1 MSSVGSNCSSV
12 TFRGEEVDVSQALD
26 ELFREIQDNLNHTH
40 CSVRQLAQC
49 EERADTFIESAT
61 FDFEIQ
67 DHVDTLLSLFKEL
80 QSVSKDV
87 LGKPPA
93 EYRDEYKKM
102 VEDRK
107 ANKAAIKAREK
118 EFVALAKQVSKM
130 QIITE

>member
-49 EERADTFIESAT
+49 EERADTYLEAAT
-61 FDFEIQ
+61 FDFQIQ
-67 DHVDTLLSLFKEL
+67 DYVDTLLSLFKEL
-80 QSVSKDV
+80 QKVSKDV
-87 LGKPPA
+87 LGKPPN
-93 EYRDEYKKM
+93 EYRDEYRKM
-102 VEDRK
+102 CEDRK